1 MPGEPRVIERRVLAI
16 ACACLLSGCA
26 ALVYQIVW
34 TRQISLVM
42 GTTVEAVAT
51 VVATFML
58 GLALGSGLAAR
69 FADARER
76 RALLR
81 LYALLEAG
89 IAALSLLVP
98 LVVLAARP
106 LLAALYRPEAP
117 GSPALAL
124 ARFGIAL
131 VALVPPTLL
140 MGATLPLLIALAAP
154 TPARVG
160 SVSGFLYAMNTAGAV
175 VGALGCA
182 LVLLPGLGLRGATF
196 VGVALNLAAA
206 ALVFVLGGRATAAAA
221 PEPAPS
227 AKKQKRREQPAEPK
241 APVPLGVVLAAA
253 ALTGFAGLADEVA
266 WTRALI
272 LLIGPTAYAF
282 AFILAAVVAGLALG
296 GALGAAL
303 LPRLTRPALA
313 LFGML
318 ALAALLQLLVVHTIG
333 ASVIEV
339 GDFVKRHVDDSSG
352 LLRGQLLWVL
362 SLLLPPVTCSGAAF
376 PLLARLA
383 SERIAGAA
391 RPAGIVLAW
400 NTLGA
405 ILGSLLAA
413 FALMPWL
420 GLERTLLALA
430 VLQLATGLLALL
442 GARGPL
448 APRVL
453 LAAAAVLAFAV
464 AFRKR
469 EPWDVE
475 LLAGGVY
482 KYAPY
487 AGEGGVLA
495 ALRSGELLY
504 YAEGRAATV
513 SVKRLGGT
521 LSVAV
526 DGKVDATSSG
536 DMLTQRLLAHVPLL
550 LHPKPKTALVIG
562 LGSGVTAGAAL
573 SHPLERVDVVEIS
586 AEVAQAAR
594 RFFAKANK
602 RALDDPRLRLIV
614 SDGRNHIALTRERY
628 DVIISEPSNPWMAGV
643 SALFT
648 RDFFLLARER
658 LTPGGLFC
666 QWAHVYNMSERDLKT
681 VIASFLDAFPGA
693 SLFLL
698 NEGDVLLLGRAGA
711 DSLRLDAVALARR
724 MQEGRVGEDL
734 DEVHVRSPFA
744 FASLL
749 TLPPAALASYARGAD
764 RHSDDRPVLEFRAPR
779 QLHANTGR
787 QNALRL
793 VAEGEKS
800 ARPEPWRSL
809 VRDPTAAQLTERAV
823 MLERSEGFAWAALV
837 YREALRK
844 DPRLL
849 PALEGY
855 VRASLRSGGEAEA
868 ERVLT
873 ELLPQAPVDARVAL
887 ALLLDNVGRTKD
899 ALAQLEAALQLDQR
913 HRRALLLAAELHEQ
927 AGNLDAV
934 EVLVNAALRAHPRDA
949 EAEALRASLRLAKG
963 DLDGAIET
971 AEGVLARAP
980 KDARALEV
988 AAIARAQKG
997 DRDGARRHF
1006 ERLLETEP
1014 DAPGHLNNFAL
1025 FELEG
1030 RDYRAAARLF
1040 ETSLDLSPGNETA
1053 ARGIEE
1059 AARALGDE
1067 RLLARATSQPK
1078 KP

>member
-1 MPGEPRVIERRVLAI
+1 MPGEPRVIERRVLAL

-58 GLALGSGLAAR
+58 GLALGSGIAAR

-76 RALLR
+76 RALVR

-89 IAALSLLVP
+89 IAALALLVP

-154 TPARVG
+154 APARVG
-160 SVSGFLYAMNTAGAV
+160 SVSGVPVRDEHAGAV

-196 VGVALNLAAA
+196 VGRRAEPRR
-206 ALVFVLGGRATAAAA
+206 GRAGARAGRTRDCRGRARAGAFS
-221 PEPAPS
+221 EES
-227 AKKQKRREQPAEPK
+227 RRRREQQAEPK
-241 APVPLGVVLAAA
+241 APVPARAWCSPRPRSPASPGSP
-253 ALTGFAGLADEVA
+253 TKVA

-296 GALGAAL
+296 GALGAAAAAPPHAAGARALRGARARGAAAAPRRPHDRRLGDRGRKLREAPRGRL
-303 LPRLTRPALA
+303 LRPAA
-313 LFGML
+313 RSAAVGVV
-318 ALAALLQLLVVHTIG
+318 LAAS
-333 ASVIEV
+333 AR
-339 GDFVKRHVDDSSG
+339 D
-352 LLRGQLLWVL
+352 VL
-362 SLLLPPVTCSGAAF
+362 GCGVPA
-376 PLLARLA
+376 
-383 SERIAGAA
+383 AGAA
-391 RPAGIVLAW
+391 RVRAHRGRRSPGRARARVEHARRRSS
-400 NTLGA
+400 A
-405 ILGSLLAA
+405 RCSPA

-448 APRVL
+448 APRLL

-594 RFFAKANK
+594 LFFAKANK
-602 RALDDPRLRLIV
+602 RAPRRSEAALD
-614 SDGRNHIALTRERY
+614 RERRTQPRSAHARALRR
-628 DVIISEPSNPWMAGV
+628 DHLRAVEPVDGGRVRAVHARFLPAGARAAHPRRAV
-643 SALFT
+643 LPVGARLQHERARPEDGDRELPRRVPGRFALPAQ
-648 RDFFLLARER
+648 RGRRAARGR
-658 LTPGGLFC
+658 RGSGQP
-666 QWAHVYNMSERDLKT
+666 APRRSR
-681 VIASFLDAFPGA
+681 A
-693 SLFLL
+693 
-698 NEGDVLLLGRAGA
+698 RAGA
-711 DSLRLDAVALARR
+711 C
-724 MQEGRVGEDL
+724 GK
-734 DEVHVRSPFA
+734 
-744 FASLL
+744 
-749 TLPPAALASYARGAD
+749 AA
-764 RHSDDRPVLEFRAPR
+764 
-779 QLHANTGR
+779 
-787 QNALRL
+787 
-793 VAEGEKS
+793 S
-800 ARPEPWRSL
+800 ARTSTRS
-809 VRDPTAAQLTERAV
+809 TC
-823 MLERSEGFAWAALV
+823 
-837 YREALRK
+837 
-844 DPRLL
+844 
-849 PALEGY
+849 
-855 VRASLRSGGEAEA
+855 
-868 ERVLT
+868 
-873 ELLPQAPVDARVAL
+873 
-887 ALLLDNVGRTKD
+887 
-899 ALAQLEAALQLDQR
+899 
-913 HRRALLLAAELHEQ
+913 
-927 AGNLDAV
+927 
-934 EVLVNAALRAHPRDA
+934 
-949 EAEALRASLRLAKG
+949 
-963 DLDGAIET
+963 
-971 AEGVLARAP
+971 
-980 KDARALEV
+980 
-988 AAIARAQKG
+988 
-997 DRDGARRHF
+997 
-1006 ERLLETEP
+1006 
-1014 DAPGHLNNFAL
+1014 
-1025 FELEG
+1025 
-1030 RDYRAAARLF
+1030 AAR
-1040 ETSLDLSPGNETA
+1040 SRS
-1053 ARGIEE
+1053 
-1059 AARALGDE
+1059 RAC
-1067 RLLARATSQPK
+1067 
-1078 KP
+1078 